1 MVLCE
6 TQALLL
12 FKEIFNSNLTGL
24 CEGMVMIRNFIFSK
38 MLGMMFVVALLSL
51 TGCAGKESSP
61 SPSMAAVTPPQ
72 SFMEPEEQAM
82 NQGSLF
88 NMADSDGLYAD
99 NRARRI
105 GDIVLVNV
113 VETSK
118 AKSKA
123 DTSTTKTSG
132 NEYGVSAA
140 FGRSSVGLLGP
151 GHGPLR
157 SDVGA
162 NPLFS
167 TTTNSN
173 LSTTGETK
181 RENYVTTTVGA
192 RVIQLLPGGVLQV
205 EGAREIRV
213 NEETQ
218 YLVVSGLIRSKDI
231 AMDNSILSTQMADTR
246 IEYFGKGVLA
256 DKQRQGWLSR
266 LLDNVWPF

>member
-1 MVLCE
+1 MM
-6 TQALLL
+6 
-12 FKEIFNSNLTGL
+12 K
-24 CEGMVMIRNFIFSK
+24 NFIFPK
-38 MLGMMFVVALLSL
+38 LFGMLVVVTLLSL
-51 TGCAGKESSP
+51 TGCAGKETGP
-61 SPSMAAVTPPQ
+61 SPRMAAVPPPQ
-72 SFMEPEEQAM
+72 SYVEPEEQAA

-99 NRARRI
+99 NRARRV

-123 DTSTTKTSG
+123 DTSTSKTSG
-132 NEYGVSAA
+132 NEYGVSAV
-140 FGRSSVGLLGP
+140 FGKSKAGLLGP
-151 GHGPLR
+151 GGGPL
-157 SDVGA
+157 STGVGVD
-162 NPLFS
+162 PLFS

-192 RVIQLLPGGVLQV
+192 RVIQVLPGGVLQV

-231 AMDNSILSTQMADTR
+231 ATDNSVLSTQMADTR

-256 DKQRQGWLSR
+256 DKQRQGWLTR
-266 LLDNVWPF
+266 LLDNIWPF

>member
-1 MVLCE
+1 
-6 TQALLL
+6 
-12 FKEIFNSNLTGL
+12 
-24 CEGMVMIRNFIFSK
+24 MIRNFIFSK

-72 SFMEPEEQAM
+72 SFMEPDEQAV

-123 DTSTTKTSG
+123 DTSTTNTSG

-140 FGRSSVGLLGP
+140 LVEAVLDFWGLAMGR
-151 GHGPLR
+151 
-157 SDVGA
+157 
-162 NPLFS
+162 
-167 TTTNSN
+167 
-173 LSTTGETK
+173 
-181 RENYVTTTVGA
+181 
-192 RVIQLLPGGVLQV
+192 
-205 EGAREIRV
+205 
-213 NEETQ
+213 
-218 YLVVSGLIRSKDI
+218 
-231 AMDNSILSTQMADTR
+231 
-246 IEYFGKGVLA
+246 
-256 DKQRQGWLSR
+256 
-266 LLDNVWPF
+266 